1 MANLTLSFDMNSR
14 NPLYMQ
20 LYEHIRNEIRE
31 GMLEDG
37 ARLPSKRSLAS
48 HLKISQNTVET
59 AYGQLLAEGFI
70 CSKPKSGYYVS
81 RFEDYPAGTQV
92 ASSLSYQEQ
101 KSEAPSPFEYD
112 FMTNVVDTRFF
123 PFSTWSRITR
133 EIIHDENREL
143 LKSSHPQGEA
153 SLRAGIS
160 KHLHEH
166 KGVKCSPEQV
176 IIGAG
181 SEYLIGLL
189 VQLIGRDRKYAV
201 EDPGYV
207 KTGMLLRSHGA
218 DIVPVG
224 LDKDGLDI
232 GELEK
237 SNASIVHITP
247 SHQFP
252 MGMIMPAKR
261 RMQLLSWAYAEN
273 RRYII
278 EDDYD
283 SEFRFGG
290 RPIPSLQG
298 LDDLGRVI
306 YMGTFSKS
314 LAPSIR
320 IGYLVL
326 PRPLLEEYR
335 RSHGFSSSTVSR
347 FEQQTLSRFIME
359 CHFERHL
366 NRMRKIYKGRKE
378 RLVEEIRKSGFGKN
392 AEIIGE
398 NAGLHL
404 LLVPG
409 VGLSESELVE
419 RAAAAGVRIRGLSEY
434 FSKGIQSNPQST
446 VLLGYSNLTEEDISK
461 AVALLDLAWSNPDID

>member
-1 MANLTLSFDMNSR
+1 MANLTLSFDQNLCK
-14 NPLYMQ
+14 PLYMQ
-20 LYEHIRNEIRE
+20 LYDHIRNEIRK
-31 GMLEDG
+31 GLLEDG
-37 ARLPSKRSLAS
+37 EKLPSKRSLAS

-70 CSKPKSGYYVS
+70 RSKPKSGYYVS
-81 RFEDYPAGTQV
+81 RFEDYPTGT
-92 ASSLSYQEQ
+92 SD
-101 KSEAPSPFEYD
+101 SEATGSKEAAREYTSELAYD
-112 FMTNVVDTRFF
+112 FSTNTVDTRFF

-143 LKSSHPQGEA
+143 LKTSHPQGEA
-153 SLRAGIS
+153 SLRMSIA

-166 KGVKCSPEQV
+166 KGVRCTHEQV

-189 VQLIGRDRKYAV
+189 VQLLGRDRIYAV

-207 KTGMLLRSHGA
+207 KTGMLLKSNGA
-218 DIVPVG
+218 DVVHIG
-224 LDKDGLDI
+224 LDREGLNI

-237 SNASIVHITP
+237 SDAKIVHITP

-261 RMQLLSWAYAEN
+261 RMQLLSWAYADKD
-273 RRYII
+273 RYLI

-298 LDDLGRVI
+298 LDNSDRVI
-306 YMGTFSKS
+306 YIGTFSKS

-326 PRPLLEEYR
+326 PPPLIEEYR
-335 RSHGFSSSTVSR
+335 KRLMFNSSTVSR
-347 FEQQTLSRFIME
+347 FEQQTLARFIKDG
-359 CHFERHL
+359 HFERHL

-378 RLVEEIRKSGFGKN
+378 KLVAEIRKASFGRQ

-404 LLVPG
+404 LLAPRNG
-409 VGLSESELVE
+409 MCEEELIE
-419 RAAAAGVRIRGLSEY
+419 KATAMGIRLRGLSGY
-434 FSKGIQSNPQST
+434 FSQGSDTGFKST
-446 VLLGYSNLTEEDISK
+446 VLLGYSNLTEDDISE
-461 AVALLDLAWSNPDID
+461 ALALLDLAWR